1 MPLSGARAVPVDTTK
16 ADEHPVN
23 TADYDKADLRGKELR
38 ARILSSAEAR
48 AAYQQAVSDI

>member
-38 ARILSSAEAR
+38 ARILSSA
-48 AAYQQAVSDI
+48 